1 MTDEKAKDI
10 PVASALTAEGFPISP
25 AARAAALGGP
35 APRPELDAVFGG
47 TMAPLGAAL
56 GLKKLGVSVLTVE
69 AGKRAFP
76 FHAHHGNDELFV
88 ILEGEGEYKFGE
100 ARRAVKAGDVC
111 GAPAGG
117 PETAHQLIN
126 TGAAPLR
133 YLAISSAFDPD
144 VVEFPDSGKFGAI
157 SVGEGRPWTEAR
169 LTYFGRT
176 DSALD
181 YFDGEG

>member
-1 MTDEKAKDI
+1 MSDQVEKA
-10 PVASALTAEGFPISP
+10 PVASASEAQGFPISP
-25 AARAAALGGP
+25 SARAAAMGTP
-35 APRPELDAVFGG
+35 APDPKLDAVFGG
-47 TMAPLGAAL
+47 VMAPLGAAL

-69 AGKRAFP
+69 PGKRAFP

-88 ILEGEGEYKFGE
+88 ILEGEGTYRFGE
-100 ARRAVKAGDVC
+100 DSHPVRAGDLC

-117 PETAHQLIN
+117 PETARQLIN
-126 TGAAPLR
+126 TGAGPLR
-133 YLAISSAFDPD
+133 YVAISSQQDPD

-157 SVGEGRPWTEAR
+157 SIGEGRAWTESR
-169 LTYFGRT
+169 LVYFGRA